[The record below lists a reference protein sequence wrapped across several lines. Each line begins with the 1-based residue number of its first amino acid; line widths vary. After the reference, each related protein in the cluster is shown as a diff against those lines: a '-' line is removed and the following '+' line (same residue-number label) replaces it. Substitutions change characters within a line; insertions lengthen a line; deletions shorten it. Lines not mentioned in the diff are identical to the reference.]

1 MSFSSSSNST
11 LIVATISN
19 FSKSHMV
26 CWKTMLM
33 LLLVVIKFGFDMRLR
48 DEHGH
53 FIQVK
58 ISKFGNRLSVPEW

>member
-1 MSFSSSSNST
+1 
-11 LIVATISN
+11 
-19 FSKSHMV
+19 
-26 CWKTMLM
+26 MLM

-58 ISKFGNRLSVPEW
+58 ISKFGNRLSVPE